1 MDNARLQLFCP
12 HLSPLHFL
20 CNKEVE
26 RGIHWKETPH
36 ANSICRLLGR
46 FQRIGAINL
55 AVQNVSRD
63 SIDCTANHA
72 SDSDKL
78 SDFFSQ

>member
-1 MDNARLQLFCP
+1 MDNARLLLFCP

-36 ANSICRLLGR
+36 ANSIRRLLGR
-46 FQRIGAINL
+46 FHGIGAINL
-55 AVQNVSRD
+55 AVQNVSRE
-63 SIDCTANHA
+63 
-72 SDSDKL
+72 
-78 SDFFSQ
+78 